1 MDDNTN
7 NKNDEANL
15 TNTNNDSILIS
26 IKKLLGIGA
35 EYNVFDPDIIIHIN
49 TAFSTLND
57 LGLGSSEGFSISDD
71 TATWNSYIQ
80 NDKIFESV
88 KTYIYLR
95 VKILF
100 DPPLNSSVLETMKE
114 TIRELEWRLNVNAE
128 SKESDD

>member
-57 LGLGSSEGFSISDD
+57 LGLGPSEGFSISDD